1 MSVPAEMAQMVKA
14 GTVLE
19 CHGVRNSVLSDCED
33 GGTVLECHGV
43 RNSLYYLNGK
53 IEVQY

>member
-19 CHGVRNSVLSDCED
+19 CHGVRNSVLSDWED